1 MKLSYILLVLI
12 ALFFFCIGICSGQ
25 VSVIHFNSEWNA
37 DNNFDITV
45 LKELPKV
52 KTAKQTKT
60 KTKKIRQVEYLDQL
74 LSKKW
79 LSDYFD
85 SQKTTL
91 EKSRK

>member
-1 MKLSYILLVLI
+1 MDI
-12 ALFFFCIGICSGQ
+12 
-25 VSVIHFNSEWNA
+25 
-37 DNNFDITV
+37 DITV

-52 KTAKQTKT
+52 KTEKQTKT